1 MYNNYSE
8 LKALL
13 ELLWGNSGDY
23 DDAFRLWSQGFVFSE
38 SEPSALSQRCGGP
51 CGVLAPTQAY
61 LLKTLLAESSIATF
75 ADLTAEKCKALLVT
89 ALCQILTKCR
99 SNKNTYYVIT
109 LKDLSKSTGCS
120 TSVAS
125 EEEPVI
131 SLDDELDPTTFHNLL
146 VIIEMNDIEHVKQ
159 FYVDTFD
166 ILESR

>member
-13 ELLWGNSGDY
+13 ELLWGSAGSY
-23 DDAFRLWSQGFVFSE
+23 EDAFRLWSQGFVFSE

-51 CGVLAPTQAY
+51 CGVLAPIQAY
-61 LLKTLLAESSIATF
+61 LLKTLIAESSIATF
-75 ADLTAEKCKALLVT
+75 GDLTAEKCKALLVT
-89 ALCQILTKCR
+89 ALCQVLTKCKT
-99 SNKNTYYVIT
+99 KNYYVIT

-120 TSVAS
+120 TSIAS
-125 EEEPVI
+125 EEEPVV
-131 SLDDELDPTTFHNLL
+131 SLDDENLDPETFHNLL

-166 ILESR
+166 MLESR

>member
-8 LKALL
+8 LKTLID
-13 ELLWGNSGDY
+13 LLWGPTGTY
-23 DDAFRLWSQGFVFSE
+23 DDPFRLWSQGFIFSE
-38 SEPSALSQRCGGP
+38 SEPSALTQRCGGP

-75 ADLTAEKCKALLVT
+75 ADLTVEKCKALLVT
-89 ALCQILTKCR
+89 ALCQVLTKCK
-99 SNKNTYYVIT
+99 SNNYYVIT
-109 LKDLSKSTGCS
+109 LKDLSKSSGCS
-120 TSVAS
+120 TSIAS

-146 VIIEMNDIEHVKQ
+146 VIIEMKDIEHVKQ

-166 ILESR
+166 MLESR